1 MSPYPEELWQSVAE
15 LSGLL
20 LSEEDQETTLRR
32 VADLAVRSI
41 PGCDAVG
48 VTLLNDGV
56 ASTHAATSGL
66 VYDVDRYQYEI
77 GDGPCLQAVRDR
89 LPHRVD
95 DMAASEC
102 WERFCRYA
110 AERGLHSSLSLP
122 LTVRGE
128 PLGALN
134 LYSHQAHSFGPPERE
149 TALMFAAQA
158 AVALTNAQTYA
169 AGVRL
174 AGQLR
179 EALGS
184 RAVIDQAIGA
194 VMAQAH
200 CDADEAFERLRVSSQ
215 TTHRKLRLVAESVVE
230 AARRGV
236 TLPL

>member
-48 VTLLNDGV
+48 VTLLTEGV

-77 GDGPCLQAVRDR
+77 GDGPCLQAVSDR

-95 DMAASEC
+95 DMALSDC
-102 WERFCRYA
+102 WVRFCRHA
-110 AERGLHSSLSLP
+110 AERGIRSSLSLP

-134 LYSHQAHSFGPPERE
+134 LYSRLAHSFGPPERE

-158 AVALTNAQTYA
+158 AGALANSQTYA

-174 AGQLR
+174 AAQLR
-179 EALGS
+179 EALVS

-194 VMAQAH
+194 FMAQAH
-200 CDADEAFERLRVSSQ
+200 CDADEAFERLRVVSQ
-215 TTHRKLRLVAESVVE
+215 STHRKLRVVAESVVE
-230 AARRGV
+230 AARRGAA
-236 TLPL
+236 LPI